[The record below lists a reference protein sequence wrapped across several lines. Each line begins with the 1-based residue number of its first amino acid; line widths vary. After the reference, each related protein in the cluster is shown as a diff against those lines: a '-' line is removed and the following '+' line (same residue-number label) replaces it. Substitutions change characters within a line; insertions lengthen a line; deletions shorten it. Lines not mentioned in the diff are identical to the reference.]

1 MIKENRNLKYAIY
14 LRKSTDSEDRQ
25 VQSIED
31 QEKEINILVEREGIK
46 KENIIEI
53 FKESKS
59 AKKPGREE
67 FNRMMCL
74 IKEGKIDSVM
84 CWKLNRLARNP
95 IDGGEIQW
103 LLQQN
108 IIKSIL
114 TNEREYLPTDNVL
127 MMAVELGMAN
137 QFVLDLSK
145 DVKRGMRGKVEKG
158 WRPMRAPIGYINDK
172 AGNKGEKKIFRD
184 ETRFDIVRKCWELL
198 FTRKYTVPE
207 ITEIANETYG
217 LRDYKGEKINNST
230 FYKIFRNTFYYGEFS
245 YCGEVYQ
252 GKHEPMITKTE
263 FEYAQDILSGSKHNK
278 RPKTKNLP
286 YNGIITCGECGCYI
300 TSEEKIKYV
309 KSENKVKNYVYNKCC
324 SNNRCFKCSQKPIKY
339 EELSEQVKKYLE
351 TIKIT
356 DKFFNFAL
364 MVFKE
369 RNMVEEE
376 NRNSII
382 RNLQSNHTEVI
393 KKIDNLINLFVSQ
406 NNQNRELL
414 SEDEYISQKSFL
426 AKEKIRIEQQIKDIM
441 EETSTQDK
449 RFDDEINFVHTEIEM
464 FDNGSYEKRTQIL
477 RKMGESFILKDGM
490 LDIQLKKVFL
500 TFTTYQS
507 EYKKREIELS
517 NIRNFSEFKTKKEA
531 DASFRSIWSG

>member
-1 MIKENRNLKYAIY
+1 
-14 LRKSTDSEDRQ
+14 
-25 VQSIED
+25 
-31 QEKEINILVEREGIK
+31 
-46 KENIIEI
+46 
-53 FKESKS
+53 
-59 AKKPGREE
+59 
-67 FNRMMCL
+67 
-74 IKEGKIDSVM
+74 
-84 CWKLNRLARNP
+84 
-95 IDGGEIQW
+95 
-103 LLQQN
+103 
-108 IIKSIL
+108 
-114 TNEREYLPTDNVL
+114 
-127 MMAVELGMAN
+127 
-137 QFVLDLSK
+137 
-145 DVKRGMRGKVEKG
+145 
-158 WRPMRAPIGYINDK
+158 
-172 AGNKGEKKIFRD
+172 
-184 ETRFDIVRKCWELL
+184 
-198 FTRKYTVPE
+198 
-207 ITEIANETYG
+207 
-217 LRDYKGEKINNST
+217 
-230 FYKIFRNTFYYGEFS
+230 
-245 YCGEVYQ
+245 
-252 GKHEPMITKTE
+252 
-263 FEYAQDILSGSKHNK
+263 
-278 RPKTKNLP
+278 
-286 YNGIITCGECGCYI
+286 
-300 TSEEKIKYV
+300 
-309 KSENKVKNYVYNKCC
+309 
-324 SNNRCFKCSQKPIKY
+324 
-339 EELSEQVKKYLE
+339 
-351 TIKIT
+351 
-356 DKFFNFAL
+356 